1 MNQDFSDLLSAFN
14 AHHVEYLV
22 VGAHALAV
30 YGHLRAT
37 KDLDIWIN
45 PTEINAPNILKALQA
60 FGAPLQN
67 LTKDDLS
74 TPGIVFQI
82 GIPPARVD
90 LITHIE
96 GVQFADA
103 WPKRFQSQFEGQP
116 VWVISKSDFI
126 LNKRASGR
134 TQDLADIE
142 HLEKLNEDIQD

>member
-1 MNQDFSDLLSAFN
+1 MNQDFKELLSEFN

-45 PTEINAPNILKALQA
+45 PTETNAVNVISALQA
-60 FGAPLQN
+60 FGAPLQD
-67 LTKDDLS
+67 LTNNDLS
-74 TPGIVFQI
+74 TPGTVFQM
-82 GIPPARVD
+82 GIPPVRID
-90 LITHIE
+90 IINE
-96 GVQFADA
+96 ISGVQFTDA
-103 WPKRFQSQFEGQP
+103 WPKRFQSQLDGQS

-126 LNKRASGR
+126 LNKRTSGR

-142 HLEKLNEDIQD
+142 HLENLNEDIQD